1 MLKTNIT
8 IKLIVF
14 LAVSFRCFADL
25 LDTDFDTY
33 DKYRQFLLERH
44 SAYCQLEINQ
54 AIDELKV
61 QHRYNHIK
69 QGQISQWNPNDSG
82 VVNQISDMP
91 TLHLI
96 TELISLNYLPEYFYY
111 SFNLDPMV
119 WQTTALESEKYGA
132 LNYSAYH
139 FRRTVPRR
147 YLRSAVKDP
156 HPVIRYQNLRYL
168 SSLPGRRI
176 PMRVV
181 MLGLLEERDPKLI
194 PVYVEFLKSRNYF
207 QSPPPQAPQDFKN
220 RLKQLWSNA
229 KTATG
234 RTSALYLLTV
244 FSSFKLKFAGP
255 VFLETID
262 RDFPQKYVLELVKR
276 HPKLLEISPAR
287 LESRDRLA
295 TYLEIA
301 AHFKSSPVASKRL
314 HYALKNFKRQ
324 PYASIQ
330 NSLMKAVATWTS
342 EKKPTLQKYL
352 DEWKVTPE

>member
-1 MLKTNIT
+1 MLKINTI
-8 IKLIVF
+8 IKLI
-14 LAVSFRCFADL
+14 LLLSVSFRCFADM

-54 AIDELKV
+54 AINELKV
-61 QHRYNHIK
+61 QHRYNFIK
-69 QGQISQWNPNDSG
+69 QGQRSQWNPNDSG
-82 VVNQISDMP
+82 VDSQISDMP

-96 TELISLNYLPEYFYY
+96 TELISLSYLPEYFYY
-111 SFNLDPMV
+111 SFDLDPMV
-119 WQTTALESEKYGA
+119 WQTNALESQNYGA
-132 LNYSAYH
+132 LDYSVYH

-147 YLRSAVKDP
+147 YLRSALKDP

-176 PMRVV
+176 PLRAI
-181 MLGLLEERDPKLI
+181 MLALLKERDPQLI

-207 QSPPPQAPQDFKN
+207 QSPPPQSPQDFKN
-220 RLKQLWSNA
+220 RLKKLWNNA
-229 KTATG
+229 RTATG

-244 FSSFKLKFAGP
+244 FSDFKLEFAGQA
-255 VFLETID
+255 FLETID

-276 HPKLLEISPAR
+276 HPKLLELSPAR

-301 AHFKSSPVASKRL
+301 AHFKSNPVAEKRL

-330 NSLMKAVATWTS
+330 NSLFKAVATWTG

-352 DEWKVTPE
+352 DEWKHSP